1 MKEYLHLFTDVKEAL
16 PKNNQKV
23 AFISTSKDGALYEG
37 LGTFFEKDQWQRQN
51 VFIGDGYHFIDNKQF
66 PERNWKVT
74 HWLDLSKLTTKERA
88 VEAII
93 DQVSAE
99 VGGLS
104 EQEITG
110 IKLIARPKL

>member
-99 VGGLS
+99 VAWRYRL
-104 EQEITG
+104 
-110 IKLIARPKL
+110 